1 LEKLSMKKTLI
12 ALAVLAA
19 SGVTFAQSSVSLTG
33 KLRFAFG
40 ESKTAAG
47 VKTTGVGVTDGD
59 WNVAAVEDLGGGLKA
74 GANMALRL
82 RGRDAANDSLAGG
95 SLTDGN
101 GARPRDASVYV
112 TGGFGTLTVGA
123 IEAGN
128 GILGLVTAGGPTYI
142 GLDNGAQLAAASNVD
157 LLSYRT
163 PVMSGVSAVAMM
175 IDAVGAGGAE
185 TASKQADAKLL
196 GLNFANG
203 PLSAAFDYTTY
214 SANAYSV
221 ANGIAMYAPTGTT
234 AAASTAVQ
242 AALTAGGI
250 PDTRTRMSANY
261 DLGVA
266 RVGVGYQTAK
276 NAAGVKK
283 NETAYSV
290 SAPFGAFTVG
300 GIFASSKTDGVAGS
314 NSGYDLAVQYALS
327 KRTYVALQSQSTK
340 TVGTAGTATNTR
352 VQLAHS
358 F

>member
-1 LEKLSMKKTLI
+1 MKKTLI
-12 ALAVLAA
+12 ALAVLTA

-185 TASKQADAKLL
+185 TASKQADAKVL

-203 PLSAAFDYTTY
+203 PLSAAIDYTTY

-234 AAASTAVQ
+234 AAASAAVQ
-242 AALTAGGI
+242 AAITAGGV
-250 PDTRTRMSANY
+250 PDARTRMSANY

-300 GIFASSKTDGVAGS
+300 GVFASSKTDGVAGS